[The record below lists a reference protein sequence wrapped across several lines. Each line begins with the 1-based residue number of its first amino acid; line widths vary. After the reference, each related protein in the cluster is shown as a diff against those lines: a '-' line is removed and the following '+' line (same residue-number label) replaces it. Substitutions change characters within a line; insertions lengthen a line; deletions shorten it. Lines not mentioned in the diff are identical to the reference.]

1 MPSVLGAGMQ
11 DVLIL
16 VSKGTAAPPDS
27 RVANF
32 ACPVL
37 LCRTRPGCL
46 ACVDSRPHDH
56 DRQQSPSLPIFHR
69 IRPNCPG
76 GQLPRKEP
84 APRHVP
90 ADEADVR
97 SQGRSGR
104 QLQDGDDRVLLAG
117 GGVPGGDAQ
126 HTALRLAGQ
135 VAHHHRHRQREN
147 RPGHG
152 HQVRRTAAS
161 CRGCWRTVSATPD
174 CLEIV
179 IVAGRSLDPL
189 AQWAAEQSMLYYCS
203 YIPAR
208 ITGKARQKTSDGF
221 TQCHGPLCG
230 AKHKSS

>member
-27 RVANF
+27 RTANF
-32 ACPVL
+32 AWYSCAAPGRGAL
-37 LCRTRPGCL
+37 LAL
-46 ACVDSRPHDH
+46 IEDEACRPHDH

-104 QLQDGDDRVLLAG
+104 QLQDGDDRMLLAG

-126 HTALRLAGQ
+126 HTALRPAGQ

-152 HQVRRTAAS
+152 NQVRRTAAS
-161 CRGCWRTVSATPD
+161 CRGCRRTISATPD

-189 AQWAAEQSMLYYCS
+189 AWWAAEQSMLYY
-203 YIPAR
+203 
-208 ITGKARQKTSDGF
+208 
-221 TQCHGPLCG
+221 
-230 AKHKSS
+230 